1 MTTPGP
7 FHYEPYKN
15 TRNWAFYNGEEL
27 VTLTP
32 YRKGCEGIVKLIK
45 QLTPDAVI
53 VPYQPPPRSHVDRV
67 QEKRTGIYDTQRK
80 GRS

>member
-32 YRKGCEGIVKLIK
+32 YRKGCEGIVKLSGSWRRM
-45 QLTPDAVI
+45 P
-53 VPYQPPPRSHVDRV
+53 
-67 QEKRTGIYDTQRK
+67 
-80 GRS
+80 